1 MKKNAFL
8 KVNNSPALY
17 FALKIMKIVHSSKN
31 YSDLFVIRITPMIRL
46 VTKSQDSRMK
56 LKISTVHVILKKYFK
71 IILQMIEMFWK

>member
-1 MKKNAFL
+1 MHEESAFL

-56 LKISTVHVILKKYFK
+56 LKISTVHVIKNIFK
-71 IILQMIEMFWK
+71 IILQMIQMFWK

>member
-1 MKKNAFL
+1 
-8 KVNNSPALY
+8 
-17 FALKIMKIVHSSKN
+17 MKIVHSSKN